1 MYTAQGKINQ
11 QEVLQQYL
19 PMVRRQ
25 ALGLKTRLP
34 SNIELDD
41 LIQAGSIGLLDA
53 MTRYDL
59 SVGATFAT
67 FASQRIRGAMIDELR
82 TRDWVPRSVR
92 RNARA
97 VEDAMHRIEQSL
109 GRPAKEREVAS
120 AMGLTLSEYQ
130 KVLDDTN
137 GSQMLPFD
145 DIDEEHSE
153 GASSRLQT
161 PFAELLNDRNRA
173 NLTRAIDALPPRER
187 LLLALCHHEKLN
199 LREIGVV
206 LEVSES
212 RVCQL
217 HAQAIA
223 RLQVSMRD

>member
-1 MYTAQGKINQ
+1 
-11 QEVLQQYL
+11 
-19 PMVRRQ
+19 
-25 ALGLKTRLP
+25 
-34 SNIELDD
+34 
-41 LIQAGSIGLLDA
+41 

-97 VEDAMHRIEQSL
+97 VEDAMHRVEQNL
-109 GRPAKEREVAS
+109 GRPAREREVAS
-120 AMGLTLSEYQ
+120 AMGLTLEQYQ

-145 DIDEEHSE
+145 DVDEEHCE
-153 GASSRLQT
+153 DASSRLRT
-161 PFAELLNDRNRA
+161 PFAELINDRNRA
-173 NLTRAIDALPPRER
+173 NLTRAIDALPARER

-223 RLQVSMRD
+223 RLQARMKE

>member
-97 VEDAMHRIEQSL
+97 VEDAMHRVEQNL
-109 GRPAKEREVAS
+109 GRPAREREVAS
-120 AMGLTLSEYQ
+120 AMGLTLEQYQ

-145 DIDEEHSE
+145 DVDEEHSE
-153 GASSRLQT
+153 GSNSRLQT
-161 PFAELLNDRNRA
+161 PFAELIPYIVVQFQNIHEQYVETIPSTTLLISSCPWPA
-173 NLTRAIDALPPRER
+173 LMTRMRCGASTAR
-187 LLLALCHHEKLN
+187 
-199 LREIGVV
+199 
-206 LEVSES
+206 S
-212 RVCQL
+212 R
-217 HAQAIA
+217 
-223 RLQVSMRD
+223 